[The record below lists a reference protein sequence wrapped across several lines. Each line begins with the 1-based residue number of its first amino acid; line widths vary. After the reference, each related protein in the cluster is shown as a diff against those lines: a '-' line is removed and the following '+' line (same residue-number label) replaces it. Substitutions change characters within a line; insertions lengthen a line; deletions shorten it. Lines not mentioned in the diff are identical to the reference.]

1 MKIPE
6 YRIEFRNDIQYLRAI
21 SVLGVIGYHAPFE
34 IFQGGWL
41 GVDVFFVISGFLIS
55 NIIISDLFIGK
66 FSFKKFYRRRIQR
79 IAPAL
84 LATLALSSILATIL
98 LSEKALYEY
107 SLSLRSSLFFYSNF
121 HFLDLDIYNAE
132 PGKYSPLLH
141 MWSLAIEEQYYI
153 IIPLI
158 IFLLYRINKDLILT
172 SFIVLFSSSFILS
185 VFQQNT
191 SKFYLLHLR
200 AWELLL
206 GTLALYIYVN
216 FKFKYLNYF
225 GFLIILYSFF
235 TFSDNRILEY
245 EPKLFVLVGVTM
257 MLISET
263 KINKQIINNLLKPLS
278 LIGISSYSAYLLH
291 QPVFAFYRQ
300 YLSINFQTYKRV
312 ELYKSEKVLLIL
324 TVLFLSYLFYIFIE
338 KNFLKNYNR
347 FKAGVLGSMTLL
359 LLLFSF
365 GYEQISD
372 FKYSQGIETNNFY
385 IEFKDRL
392 RSYTRDLDSYSA
404 YQGNQNCFDASLK
417 ETCIF
422 NSSQK
427 KEIVLLGDSHSIELG
442 KLLVENIKEYKITIL
457 TGNNCMY
464 ILNKQNEEFCNGR
477 NIEEFD
483 RYISKYSNTIFV
495 YHAFLNSVGYDEAY
509 NLEKS
514 LPETFE
520 FLTENN
526 NNLIVISPTPLFPY
540 NPVDLYGNGKVFGDK
555 VSISLKQ
562 WEDNKQNI
570 KINKILD
577 NSKNKRVTVID
588 STRIF
593 CMDLIND
600 ECIAAYN
607 NSIYYRD
614 SHHLTIE
621 GAELIFKEIEK
632 LLSKE

>member
-278 LIGISSYSAYLLH
+278 LIGLSSYSAYLLH
-291 QPVFAFYRQ
+291 QQVFAFYRQ
-300 YLSINFQTYKRV
+300 YLSINF
-312 ELYKSEKVLLIL
+312 
-324 TVLFLSYLFYIFIE
+324 
-338 KNFLKNYNR
+338 
-347 FKAGVLGSMTLL
+347 
-359 LLLFSF
+359 
-365 GYEQISD
+365 
-372 FKYSQGIETNNFY
+372 
-385 IEFKDRL
+385 
-392 RSYTRDLDSYSA
+392 
-404 YQGNQNCFDASLK
+404 
-417 ETCIF
+417 
-422 NSSQK
+422 
-427 KEIVLLGDSHSIELG
+427 
-442 KLLVENIKEYKITIL
+442 
-457 TGNNCMY
+457 
-464 ILNKQNEEFCNGR
+464 
-477 NIEEFD
+477 
-483 RYISKYSNTIFV
+483 
-495 YHAFLNSVGYDEAY
+495 
-509 NLEKS
+509 
-514 LPETFE
+514 
-520 FLTENN
+520 
-526 NNLIVISPTPLFPY
+526 
-540 NPVDLYGNGKVFGDK
+540 
-555 VSISLKQ
+555 
-562 WEDNKQNI
+562 
-570 KINKILD
+570 
-577 NSKNKRVTVID
+577 
-588 STRIF
+588 
-593 CMDLIND
+593 
-600 ECIAAYN
+600 
-607 NSIYYRD
+607 
-614 SHHLTIE
+614 
-621 GAELIFKEIEK
+621 
-632 LLSKE
+632 